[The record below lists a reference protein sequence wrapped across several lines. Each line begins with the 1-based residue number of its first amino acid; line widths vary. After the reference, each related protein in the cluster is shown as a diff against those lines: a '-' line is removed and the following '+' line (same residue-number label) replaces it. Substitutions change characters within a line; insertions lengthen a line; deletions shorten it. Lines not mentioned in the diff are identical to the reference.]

1 MIRRD
6 QIKKEIIDR
15 LDAIDDAALEQLYWF
30 LMLEIRE

>member
-6 QIKKEIIDR
+6 EIKKQIIDC

-30 LMLEIRE
+30 LMLEIQE